1 MNNER
6 EPAPFGLV
14 AVTGKFMIGS
24 LDNPNDPAYQVT
36 AQFNPTTLTIDR
48 TVGWGDP
55 GEAGGS
61 NSATK
66 SGIEKQ
72 FQGAKGRGFTIE
84 LLFDDVDT
92 KRTVDPNGRG
102 GLVKNIEKLEKLAS
116 VRVPKSK
123 EENQRR
129 PHWCV
134 ATWGSMLQDKE
145 AATGFRCVIETIQTK
160 YELFSPDGTPLR
172 ARVTLKLVEAS
183 SVSLDKKLRNK
194 PPSANRPA
202 GAPSSTPTT
211 GSGGG
216 TSGTGGTT
224 PPAGGGTT

>member
-1 MNNER
+1 MSDEK
-6 EPAPFGLV
+6 PFGLV
-14 AVTGKFMIGS
+14 GETGKFVIGS
-24 LDNPNDPAYQVT
+24 LDNPKDPAYQVT

-72 FQGAKGRGFTIE
+72 FQGAKGRSFSIE
-84 LLFDDVDT
+84 LLFDDVDSN
-92 KRTVDPNGRG
+92 RLVDPNMGRG

-160 YELFSPDGTPLR
+160 YELFSPEGTPLR

-194 PPSANRPA
+194 PPPAQRPA
-202 GAPSSTPTT
+202 GAPSTTPTT

-216 TSGTGGTT
+216 TSGTGGST
-224 PPAGGGTT
+224 PPAGGGH

>member
-1 MNNER
+1 MSDEK
-6 EPAPFGLV
+6 PFGLV
-14 AVTGKFMIGS
+14 GETGKFMIGS
-24 LDNPNDPAYQVT
+24 LDKLNDTEFQVT

-48 TVGWGDP
+48 TVGWADP
-55 GEAGGS
+55 GEAGGA
-61 NSATK
+61 NSASTK
-66 SGIEKQ
+66 GIEKQ
-72 FQGAKGRGFTIE
+72 FQGAKGRSFSIE

-92 KRTVDPNGRG
+92 NRTVNPRGRG

-123 EENQRR
+123 EENERR

-134 ATWGSMLQDKE
+134 ATWGDMLQDKE
-145 AATGFRCVIETIQTK
+145 AATGFRCVIETLQTK

-183 SVSLDKKLRNK
+183 SVSLAKNLRNK
-194 PPSANRPA
+194 PPPAQRPA
-202 GAPSSTPTT
+202 GAPSATPTT

-216 TSGTGGTT
+216 TGGTGGST
-224 PPAGGGTT
+224 PPAGGGT